1 MHRVPRTDMTSSPE
15 VSQNQL
21 NPTTFKRIL
30 TRAVVLPLILLALL
44 SGLFF
49 WQIKRLLDTANLVE
63 HTDLVLS
70 KATRAQALLIDM
82 ETGVRGYVITRQP
95 QFLEP
100 YNNASTQITPL
111 LNDLTQSVDDNPIQQ
126 QRLNDI
132 RAQYLEWSKYAQG
145 LLHSATTPSEAQARV
160 STGEGKR
167 IMDGMRTVFTS
178 FIETE
183 ESLRTVRTQYV
194 QRATRLAVGSG
205 LVAALILGLILSSFI
220 RRQLMV
226 VSDSFGNALTAEQEQ
241 RRWLGTTLSSIGDAV
256 IATDTQGHINFMN
269 GVAESLTG
277 WRNAEA
283 TGQPL
288 PKVFNIIN
296 EETRVE
302 VESPVAK
309 VLREIQ
315 VVGLANHTILIKK
328 DGSEIPIDD
337 SGAPIRDDKGDIT
350 GVVLVF
356 RDISKRKQA
365 ENELIESEVRLRRAV
380 VESPIP
386 TLIHDESDHIL
397 ELSKGWTK
405 YSGYTLE
412 DLPTITAWT
421 ERAFGEKPSLSL
433 TDIDQLFQS
442 NETIANG
449 LRTVSAKDGTERL
462 WDFFTTPLGKSGSGL
477 RLILSVAVDVTDQKN
492 AEYRLEQLLERE
504 QTLRTEADQA
514 NRLKDEFFTNA
525 SHELRTPLTA
535 IVGWVRM
542 LRRGQLDQPTQASA
556 LETIERNAKAQAKLI
571 EDLLD
576 TSRVIT
582 GKLTLDLHST
592 EIAPIVASAV
602 NTLRPAADSKN
613 IQIETHFDSQT
624 WLVMADT
631 NRLQQVVWNL
641 LSNAI
646 KFTPDNGKIMVTLEH
661 TKSEAELSISDS
673 GEGIEPDFLPFVFER
688 FRQADGSK
696 TRRHGGLGLGLAI
709 VRSIVELH
717 GGTVAAESEG
727 RGLGAT
733 FRVKLPLL
741 SLDRSADS
749 IGLFRKQHELSTQQW
764 LDCPP
769 QLEGV
774 RVLVVDDDRDTRTVL
789 AALLSQCDAKVVTA
803 ASAAEALTEI
813 NRQKPDVLVSDV
825 GMPGEDGYA
834 LIGKIRKQES
844 EHGEKNMPA
853 LALTAYAKAEDR
865 LRALSAGYHAHLSK
879 PVEPAEFALMVANLL
894 GRT

>member
-1 MHRVPRTDMTSSPE
+1 MTSSPE

-21 NPTTFKRIL
+21 DPATFKRIL
-30 TRAVVLPLILLALL
+30 TRAVVLPLVLLALL
-44 SGLFF
+44 SGLFY
-49 WQIKRLLDTANLVE
+49 WQIKRLLDTASLAE
-63 HTDLVLS
+63 HSDQVLS
-70 KATRAQALLIDM
+70 KANRAQALLIDM
-82 ETGVRGYVITRQP
+82 ETGLRGYVIARQP

-100 YNNASTQITPL
+100 YNNASKQITPS
-111 LNDLTQSVDDNPIQQ
+111 LNDLQQTVADNPTQQ
-126 QRLNDI
+126 QRVNDI
-132 RAQYLEWSKYAQG
+132 RAQYQEWDKYAQT
-145 LLHSATTPSEAQARV
+145 LIHPATTPTEAQARIA
-160 STGEGKR
+160 TGQGKR
-167 IMDGMRTVFTS
+167 MMDSMRVVFTS
-178 FIETE
+178 FIDTE
-183 ESLRTVRTQYV
+183 ESLRTERTQSV

-205 LVAALILGLILSSFI
+205 LVAALLLGLILSSFI
-220 RRQLMV
+220 RRQLMF
-226 VSDSFGNALTAEQEQ
+226 VSDSYGNALAAEKKQ
-241 RRWLGTTLSSIGDAV
+241 RQWLGTTLSSIGDAV
-256 IATDTQGHINFMN
+256 IATDAQGHINFMN
-269 GVAESLTG
+269 GVAESVTG
-277 WRNAEA
+277 WRDSEA

-309 VLREIQ
+309 VLREEQ
-315 VVGLANHTILIKK
+315 VVGLANHTILIRK

-337 SGAPIRDDKGDIT
+337 SGAPIRNDAGKIT

-356 RDISKRKQA
+356 RDITARKQA
-365 ENELIESEVRLRRAV
+365 ENELIESELRLRRAV
-380 VESPIP
+380 VDSPIP
-386 TLIHDESDHIL
+386 TIIHDENDRIL

-405 YSGYTLE
+405 QSGYTLE

-421 ERAFGEKPSLSL
+421 QRAFGEKQALSS
-433 TDIDQLFQS
+433 TEIDQLFQK
-442 NETIANG
+442 NETMVNG
-449 LRTVSAKDGTERL
+449 LRTVRAKDGTERL
-462 WDFFTTPLGKSGSGL
+462 WEFFSTPLGKTGSGS
-477 RLILSVAVDVTDQKN
+477 RLMLSVAVDVTDQKK
-492 AEYRLEQLLERE
+492 AEHRLEHLLERE
-504 QTLRTEADQA
+504 QTLRAEADQA

-542 LRRGQLDQPTQASA
+542 LRRGQLDEPTQASA
-556 LETIERNAKAQAKLI
+556 LETIERNAKAQTKLI

-592 EIAPIVASAV
+592 EIAPIVTSAV
-602 NTLRPAADSKN
+602 NTLRPTADSKN
-613 IQIETHFDSQT
+613 IQIETNIDNET

-646 KFTPDNGKIMVTLEH
+646 KFTPNNGTITVSLQH
-661 TKSEAELSISDS
+661 NQSEAELSISDS

-727 RGLGAT
+727 QGLGAT
-733 FRVKLPLL
+733 FRVKLPLI
-741 SLDRSADS
+741 SLDQSGS
-749 IGLFRKQHELSTQQW
+749 TGLFRKQSDLSTQQW

-769 QLEGV
+769 HLEGA
-774 RVLVVDDDRDTRTVL
+774 RVLVVDDDRDTRGVL
-789 AALLSQCDAKVVTA
+789 AALLTQCDARVLTA
-803 ASAAEALTEI
+803 ASAAEALSEI
-813 NRQKPDVLVSDV
+813 NKQKPDVLVSDV
-825 GMPGEDGYA
+825 GMPEEDGYA

-844 EHGEKNMPA
+844 ERGEKNMPA

-865 LRALSAGYHAHLSK
+865 VRALSAGYNAHLSK
-879 PVEPAEFALMVANLL
+879 PVEPAEFALMIANLL